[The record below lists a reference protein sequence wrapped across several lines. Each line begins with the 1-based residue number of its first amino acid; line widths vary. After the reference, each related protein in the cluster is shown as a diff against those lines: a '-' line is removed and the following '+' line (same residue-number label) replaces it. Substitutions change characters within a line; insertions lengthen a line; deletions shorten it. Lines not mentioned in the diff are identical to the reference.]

1 MMCACTR
8 MRNNPTLI
16 VPYKEEAIE
25 RNREKKYH
33 NNNNNNN
40 KYLCCSAATQ
50 FQRVHNHNGLWW
62 RANVRTWQSSDLLS
76 LQCIIAS
83 SSFSLYTP
91 LYTQKE
97 EKEEEVEEG
106 GVQTTSRNSPKTI
119 CKKERKIPDKWRQ
132 SKKKTGNYKYRLYKR
147 V

>member
-1 MMCACTR
+1 MCACTR

-97 EKEEEVEEG
+97 EKEEEEG
-106 GVQTTSRNSPKTI
+106 GRGSNDIAQQPEDHLQ
-119 CKKERKIPDKWRQ
+119 KKEKNPGQ
-132 SKKKTGNYKYRLYKR
+132 MEAEQKKN
-147 V
+147 